1 MTAHDDFHTEPIPGL
16 PARPPEGESILWQ
29 GKPERSGLFVSALH
43 GRKVAIYFALLM
55 LWKLIAG
62 ISDGKLA
69 NELWFSVG
77 GTALLALAS
86 LALLFL
92 LAHLIVR
99 TTIYTITTK
108 RLVMR
113 FGVALPITFQFPF
126 SQIISADVK
135 PLGRGRGNIA
145 ISLKEHTKVSWLI
158 LWPHVRAWKLARP
171 QPTMRA
177 LGNVDDAAQL
187 LAHQLR
193 QSHQTSAAGPT
204 ISKHV
209 EPSQPAPAKAPAI
222 REIGTTAPATP

>member
-1 MTAHDDFHTEPIPGL
+1 MTVHDDFHTEPIPGL

-43 GRKVAIYFALLM
+43 GRKVAVYFALLM
-55 LWKLIAG
+55 VWKLISG
-62 ISDGKLA
+62 VSDEKTA
-69 NELWFSVG
+69 HELWFSVG
-77 GTALLALAS
+77 GTALLALVS
-86 LALLFL
+86 LALLLL
-92 LAHLIVR
+92 LAHLIAR

-126 SQIISADVK
+126 SQITSADVK
-135 PLGRGRGNIA
+135 PLGSGRGNIA

-177 LGNVDDAAQL
+177 LGNVDAAALL
-187 LAHQLR
+187 LADHLR
-193 QSHQTSAAGPT
+193 RSHHKPAAGPA
-204 ISKHV
+204 IAKHT
-209 EPSQPAPAKAPAI
+209 ELASPAATV
-222 REIGTTAPATP
+222 REIGTTAPATS